1 MKDQHYSENIVHD
14 WPHSNLAQVDIV
26 DAIASWCEAL
36 YGTVSLEQAVTNL
49 VQGLGAEAGMLVRTN
64 MNENRAIRV
73 ATHDTKILT
82 TGAPL
87 SVAFADGQFGSHLK
101 KPRTATIWLGST
113 HTEHS
118 VVTPDP
124 ALGNWQAAR
133 DMKEFA
139 VLILASGPVTRDH
152 IELHFRQPLSEPAQT
167 TLSTVLPSMARTWA
181 SRQVG
186 LITRTVI
193 NHRLPS
199 PGSMTNAPVKAP
211 LAIGNPAHLSRA
223 EFRVCL
229 LLSRGLSVAGVCS
242 ELDLAE
248 TTVRSHLRNIYA
260 KTETSSLAE
269 LIFCLI
275 APAQLPQHRDAVCA

>member
-1 MKDQHYSENIVHD
+1 MKNHHLSEDIGHD
-14 WPHSNLAQVDIV
+14 WANTPSVQVDVV

-36 YGTVSLEQAVTNL
+36 YGTVSLEQALANL

-64 MNENRAIRV
+64 MNENRAVRV
-73 ATHDTKILT
+73 ATHDAKILT
-82 TGAPL
+82 TGLPL
-87 SVAFADGQFGSHLK
+87 AASYADGQFGAHLK
-101 KPRTATIWLGST
+101 KPRSASIWLGST
-113 HTEHS
+113 HAKRS

-124 ALGNWQAAR
+124 ALENWQTAR

-139 VLILASGPVTRDH
+139 VLILASGPITRDH
-152 IELHFRQPLSEPAQT
+152 IELHFRQPLAQPAQT

-199 PGSMTNAPVKAP
+199 PSDTHVAASKAL
-211 LAIGNPAHLSRA
+211 LAIDNPAHLSRA

-229 LLSRGLSVAGVCS
+229 LLSRGLSVAGVCA
-242 ELDLAE
+242 ELSLAE
-248 TTVRSHLRNIYA
+248 TTIRSHLRNIYA

-269 LIFCLI
+269 LIFCLVG
-275 APAQLPQHRDAVCA
+275 PAQPPKHNDALCA

>member
-1 MKDQHYSENIVHD
+1 M
-14 WPHSNLAQVDIV
+14 

-36 YGTVSLEQAVTNL
+36 YGTVSLEQAVANL

-73 ATHDTKILT
+73 ATHDAKILT
-82 TGAPL
+82 TGLPL
-87 SVAFADGQFGSHLK
+87 SATFADGQFGAHLK
-101 KPRTATIWLGST
+101 KPRTATIWLGSN
-113 HTEHS
+113 HAERS

-124 ALGNWQAAR
+124 ALGNWQAGR
-133 DMKEFA
+133 GMKEFA
-139 VLILASGPVTRDH
+139 VLILASGPITRDH
-152 IELHFRQPLSEPAQT
+152 IELHFRQPLAPPAQT

-199 PGSMTNAPVKAP
+199 PSDMRVAPAKPP

-242 ELDLAE
+242 ELSLAE

-275 APAQLPQHRDAVCA
+275 GPAQPPHLSDAICA